1 MHEIA
6 PGILRDTVLDDRVLV
21 YRVQNV
27 TMSGLSIWGDIA
39 TRTIQEWPKD
49 RPYLVAHDLSHP
61 GVGLLFSTAVGG
73 DIFNMG
79 VIPNA
84 HKRVDEIIR
93 ANPNWQ
99 LAFAVVVSP
108 SLSGRMAKLIFHRE
122 PSDLQVQEKAFFSLS
137 SALEWLTTF
146 C

>member
-1 MHEIA
+1 MQEIA
-6 PGILRDTVLDDRVLV
+6 PGVLRDSVHDNRVLV
-21 YRVQNV
+21 YRVENV
-27 TMSGLSIWGDIA
+27 TMSALSVWSDIA
-39 TRTIQEWPKD
+39 TQTIQDWPKD
-49 RPYLVAHDLSHP
+49 RPYLAIHDLSHP

-79 VIPNA
+79 VLPNA
-84 HKRVDEIIR
+84 RKRISEVIR

-99 LAFAVVVSP
+99 LALAIVVSP
-108 SLSGRMAKLIFHRE
+108 SLSGRMAKLIFHKE
-122 PSDLQVQEKAFFSLS
+122 PSDLQLPEKAFFSVS